1 MSGIVAIV
9 GRPNVG
15 KSTLFNRLTEEK
27 AAIVDDLSGVTRDR
41 HYGTSQWNG
50 KHFAVIDTGGFVPFS
65 SDVFESAIREQ
76 VEIALEEANAIIWVL
91 DARAGILGIDEE
103 LASFLRKSPK
113 KVFLA
118 ANKIDDNGVEH
129 LAFEFNS
136 LGMGQVYPVSGMNG
150 HGTGELLDELVKVLP
165 EDPEEEEDGPE
176 IPRFAIVGK
185 PNVGKSSLINAL
197 LGKPQNI
204 VTPIAGT
211 TRDAIY
217 TRFSSFG
224 LDLFLVDTAGLRK
237 KAKVHDNLEFY
248 STIRTVKAIE
258 YCDVAI
264 VVLDATQGIES
275 QDLSIISLAI
285 KNRKGVVIL
294 VNKWDLYEDKS
305 SSSTEQYRTLI
316 QERLKPMDNI
326 PILFISAHTKLRVLK
341 SLQAAI
347 EVFKEKSKRISTSVL
362 NEVLMDDIKAYMP
375 PSYKGKLVRIK
386 FITQVQSYSP
396 TFVFFSNQ
404 PQYIREPYKRYLEN
418 KIREHFGF
426 SGCPITIKFKPTT

>member
-1 MSGIVAIV
+1 
-9 GRPNVG
+9 
-15 KSTLFNRLTEEK
+15 
-27 AAIVDDLSGVTRDR
+27 
-41 HYGTSQWNG
+41 
-50 KHFAVIDTGGFVPFS
+50 
-65 SDVFESAIREQ
+65 
-76 VEIALEEANAIIWVL
+76 
-91 DARAGILGIDEE
+91 
-103 LASFLRKSPK
+103 
-113 KVFLA
+113 
-118 ANKIDDNGVEH
+118 
-129 LAFEFNS
+129 
-136 LGMGQVYPVSGMNG
+136 
-150 HGTGELLDELVKVLP
+150 
-165 EDPEEEEDGPE
+165 
-176 IPRFAIVGK
+176 
-185 PNVGKSSLINAL
+185 
-197 LGKPQNI
+197 
-204 VTPIAGT
+204 
-211 TRDAIY
+211 
-217 TRFSSFG
+217 
-224 LDLFLVDTAGLRK
+224 
-237 KAKVHDNLEFY
+237 VHDNLEFY

-396 TFVFFSNQ
+396 TFVFFS
-404 PQYIREPYKRYLEN
+404 
-418 KIREHFGF
+418 FD
-426 SGCPITIKFKPTT
+426 